1 MGRSTNRRN
10 LVEGT
15 RVYLSGPMDFVPSRS
30 NERKYGWRRRVSQFL
45 RGLGATVFDPW
56 YKPLVKGLGVYGE
69 EGEKADKIREGWT
82 FELGVNGAKARSKC
96 ARMFWKTLHIDLRMV
111 DLSDFIIATCPTNF
125 YSVGTPHEIAL
136 ARQQRK
142 PVLCVSP
149 PVIYPALAELQEWTK
164 GDPKPMG
171 LLDRLISEVPVKQNP
186 RGVPSLWYTALIG
199 SENFFDGFGFRK
211 YRERFGWESNVIE
224 QREHQMP
231 PRRPLLP
238 FLESLANGNY
248 PKRWDNRERKFKI
261 DDDWL
266 LLDLRRE

>member
-1 MGRSTNRRN
+1 
-10 LVEGT
+10 
-15 RVYLSGPMDFVPSRS
+15 MDFVPSRS

-111 DLSDFIIATCPTNF
+111 DLSDFIIACCPTNL

-142 PVLCVSP
+142 PVLFVSP
-149 PVIYPALAELQEWTK
+149 PVIYPALVELNAHFTHREHS
-164 GDPKPMG
+164 
-171 LLDRLISEVPVKQNP
+171 DRSIMNSE
-186 RGVPSLWYTALIG
+186 IG
-199 SENFFDGFGFRK
+199 H
-211 YRERFGWESNVIE
+211 RERSEATLGVRQLSSFFSFRCEG
-224 QREHQMP
+224 
-231 PRRPLLP
+231 P
-238 FLESLANGNY
+238 FSM
-248 PKRWDNRERKFKI
+248 KRW
-261 DDDWL
+261 L
-266 LLDLRRE
+266 L